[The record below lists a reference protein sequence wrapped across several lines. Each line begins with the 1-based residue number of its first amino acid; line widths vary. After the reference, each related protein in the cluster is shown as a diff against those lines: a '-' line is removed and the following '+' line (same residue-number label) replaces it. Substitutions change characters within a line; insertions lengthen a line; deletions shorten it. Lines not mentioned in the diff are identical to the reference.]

1 MKLMR
6 IEQAIVAAAKNI
18 YNVFLDD
25 IVTGDFDPP
34 IAKWR
39 MNTKFGIFQSR
50 YEVHSQP
57 TRIVMEVDLNLFC
70 QASARNLLSRALV
83 DLRSLKPKIGRYEIK
98 RNGDV
103 YYKLDFYCTEEEAE
117 NEKTYKSLWKMLEN
131 MFAPDSEA
139 YPMLSAF
146 ASGNIPGGVFL
157 CEEGDVYTGRR
168 VDGRPDGFGDFKKDV
183 SSFWDILERN
193 AADDDDYAEDDT
205 DDGDDD
211 DSDEDCDEDE
221 GDKKPDGS
229 DADKKNEDKK
239 KEDEGNKD
247 EKDFDEVFPDDED

>member
-83 DLRSLKPKIGRYEIK
+83 DNCVSGANFKSIVDELPVNIKACDVEPYLINNGSVKGDSRMRRIG
-98 RNGDV
+98 
-103 YYKLDFYCTEEEAE
+103 F
-117 NEKTYKSLWKMLEN
+117 
-131 MFAPDSEA
+131 
-139 YPMLSAF
+139 
-146 ASGNIPGGVFL
+146 
-157 CEEGDVYTGRR
+157 
-168 VDGRPDGFGDFKKDV
+168 
-183 SSFWDILERN
+183 
-193 AADDDDYAEDDT
+193 
-205 DDGDDD
+205 
-211 DSDEDCDEDE
+211 
-221 GDKKPDGS
+221 
-229 DADKKNEDKK
+229 
-239 KEDEGNKD
+239 
-247 EKDFDEVFPDDED
+247 